1 MTGPYPTCCAHRCVC
16 ARMWLCPVGSVS
28 RYSPSMNNKGMRV
41 KVLPPW
47 VTQEL
52 AWVVTQPVFPGGHS
66 ISQSGTVSSWLKRAM
81 PHSIVCFLH
90 VSSPFAVIL
99 GVVRFVWA
107 KLCFAPPVS
116 MIALPTRIWVGPNSL
131 RGGSSYL
138 PCILHLF
145 SLFCCLFMDGGASP
159 FTTETEPS
167 FWVVIAGGLL
177 VPPDGQHVIPW

>member
-1 MTGPYPTCCAHRCVC
+1 MTGPYPPCCAHRCVC
-16 ARMWLCPVGSVS
+16 AHMWPCPAGSVS

-52 AWVVTQPVFPGGHS
+52 AWVVTQPVFPRGHS

-81 PHSIVCFLH
+81 PHSIVCFVH
-90 VSSPFAVIL
+90 VSSSFAVIL
-99 GVVRFVWA
+99 GVVHFVWA

-131 RGGSSYL
+131 RQED
-138 PCILHLF
+138 HLVF
-145 SLFCCLFMDGGASP
+145 HVFFFICCLCFVVFSWMEEHPLSP
-159 FTTETEPS
+159 LRLSPPS
-167 FWVVIAGGLL
+167 G
-177 VPPDGQHVIPW
+177 